1 MVNDQKHNRDL
12 SAVCEGCCPLVN
24 FLCFKALLLFP
35 ITVIVT
41 SYNWAEKKIYI
52 FYTEEIFVL

>member
-24 FLCFKALLLFP
+24 FLCLKGLLLFS

-41 SYNWAEKKIYI
+41 SYNWAGEIYI